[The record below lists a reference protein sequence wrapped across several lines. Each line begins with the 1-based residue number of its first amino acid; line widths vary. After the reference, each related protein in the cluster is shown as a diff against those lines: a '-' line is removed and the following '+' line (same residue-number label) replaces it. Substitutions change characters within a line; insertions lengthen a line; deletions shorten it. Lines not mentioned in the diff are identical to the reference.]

1 MPTLLTNTFYTLVFA
16 IASGT
21 VRSLLTPSD
30 LTLSLRLTASVHQN
44 IPVSPIVR

>member
-21 VRSLLTPSD
+21 VRSLLTPGMTINPGTGKKENSIH
-30 LTLSLRLTASVHQN
+30 L
-44 IPVSPIVR
+44 